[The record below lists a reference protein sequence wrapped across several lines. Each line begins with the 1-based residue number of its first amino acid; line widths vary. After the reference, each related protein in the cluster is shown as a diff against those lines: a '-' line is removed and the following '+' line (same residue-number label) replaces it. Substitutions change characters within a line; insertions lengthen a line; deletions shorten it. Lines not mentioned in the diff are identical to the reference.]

1 MFVYGHQLGWWRQF
15 FVETLC
21 IFPYDGLYDTLAKMS
36 GFTFKFPQW
45 FQGISKTICIL
56 IECANTKWAQK
67 CAKLCSSRSP
77 SIHFM
82 SFWQKKWFGQKWN
95 CFSHYLDNNVYLY
108 KTWWQDMSYKSLS
121 WDDRKLCNLGDSH
134 ERSRK
139 IEKKYV
145 LLLVLINQARIVFNA
160 SKVNT
165 YSSL

>member
-36 GFTFKFPQW
+36 GFTFKFPPW
-45 FQGISKTICIL
+45 FEGISKTICIL

-82 SFWQKKWFGQKWN
+82 SFREKNGLGKNEIVLVIIWIIMFTYTKR
-95 CFSHYLDNNVYLY
+95 
-108 KTWWQDMSYKSLS
+108 
-121 WDDRKLCNLGDSH
+121 DDRTWAINHCHGMIENYVIWETHTKEAEKL
-134 ERSRK
+134 
-139 IEKKYV
+139 KKK
-145 LLLVLINQARIVFNA
+145 LSITAGFN
-160 SKVNT
+160 
-165 YSSL
+165 